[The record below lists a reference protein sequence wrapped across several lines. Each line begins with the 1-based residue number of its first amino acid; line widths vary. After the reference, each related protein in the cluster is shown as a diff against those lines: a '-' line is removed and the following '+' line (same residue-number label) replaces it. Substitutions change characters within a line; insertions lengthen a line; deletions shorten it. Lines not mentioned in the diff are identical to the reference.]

1 MATHEPNPSELELL
15 KALWRDG
22 RLSAR
27 ELHDR
32 VGAGQGWSASTTRTV
47 LRRLVEKGLAARSDY
62 HGLAVYEA
70 SAAKVDL
77 ISKLVRSFARRVL
90 DADPRAL
97 PASTF
102 AGSALL
108 DEAEREELERLLQ
121 AADDESESK
130 NGETKS

>member
-15 KALWRDG
+15 KALWREE

-32 VGAGQGWSASTTRTV
+32 VGEAQGWSASTTRTV
-47 LRRLVEKGLAARSDY
+47 LRRLVEKGLAARTDY

-77 ISKLVRSFARRVL
+77 ISRLVRSFARRVL
-90 DADPRAL
+90 DVDPKAL

-108 DEAEREELERLLQ
+108 DEDEREELERLLK
-121 AADDESESK
+121 AAEDATDND
-130 NGETKS
+130 NGEMKR

>member
-1 MATHEPNPSELELL
+1 MATQDPNPSELELL
-15 KALWRDG
+15 KALWREG

-32 VGAGQGWSASTTRTV
+32 VGEAQGWSASTTRTV
-47 LRRLVEKGLAARSDY
+47 LRRLVEKGLAARTDY
-62 HGLAVYEA
+62 HGLAVYQA

-77 ISKLVRSFARRVL
+77 ISRLVRSFARRVL

-108 DEAEREELERLLQ
+108 DEAEREELERLLKS
-121 AADDESESK
+121 AEDETETPDGEADQ
-130 NGETKS
+130 

>member
-32 VGAGQGWSASTTRTV
+32 VGRAQDWSASTTRTV
-47 LRRLVEKGLAARSDY
+47 LRRLVEKGLAARTDY

-77 ISKLVRSFARRVL
+77 ISRLVRSFARRVL

-97 PASTF
+97 SASTF

-108 DEAEREELERLLQ
+108 DDAERGELERLLQ
-121 AADDESESK
+121 SADEDTEIQDGK
-130 NGETKS
+130 ADQ

>member
-1 MATHEPNPSELELL
+1 MATQEPNASELELL

-32 VGAGQGWSASTTRTV
+32 TGEAQGWSPSTTRTV
-47 LRRLVEKGLAARSDY
+47 LRRLVEKGLAARTDY

-77 ISKLVRSFARRVL
+77 ISRLVRSFARRVL

-108 DEAEREELERLLQ
+108 DDAEREELERLLQ
-121 AADDESESK
+121 SADEDTEIQK
-130 NGETKS
+130 GKADK